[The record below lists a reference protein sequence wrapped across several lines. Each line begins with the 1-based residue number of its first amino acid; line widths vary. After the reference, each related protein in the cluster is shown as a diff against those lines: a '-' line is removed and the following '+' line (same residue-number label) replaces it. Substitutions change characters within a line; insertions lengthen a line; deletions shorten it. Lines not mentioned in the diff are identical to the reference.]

1 MRGVAGRLPI
11 ESRAMASKIY
21 TSDLKVGMFVADLD
35 RPWVDTPFLLQ
46 GFLIENQEQILALK
60 THCEYVIVDRAR
72 STGAEFEAPAAVT
85 PDSARRAAGTPAHK
99 ATASASA
106 ASGDEVTHLSRT
118 EEAAAKPRRASAAA
132 DSESGSTRRTAR
144 FPASVPYRA
153 YRRAG
158 APKEEGG
165 GFFGRFF
172 GRLRGGR
179 GDGDDAPAQKMEP
192 PRESPQEFAARAE
205 LLPPGIQVQ
214 TYVDQVSVEEEVPR
228 AQEAVERGA
237 GLLDK
242 LVNDIRLGQSF
253 EIERVE
259 EIVGDMVES
268 VVRNPDAAMWI
279 ARLREEDIATYG
291 HGLQVSVYLTAFG
304 RHLGFPKPQLAQ
316 LAQIGLLLDIGKIK
330 LPRYLL
336 EKQGRY
342 TAEEYEEAKRHVQ
355 HSVDILHQTA
365 NIDPEVLEGVEQHH
379 ERMNGSGYP
388 KGYVGDEIGIYGRMA
403 GIVDTFAALTNHRP
417 YAAAASSYEAL
428 RSISGWAG
436 DFFHE
441 PLVQQFVSSIGVF
454 PVGSLIELSTGEV
467 AIVVAH
473 NKVRRLKPRVLV
485 VTGPDKT
492 RSPHPAMLDLL
503 YENKSGGDEPV
514 FIKRGLPAG
523 AYDLDLKDFY
533 LS

>member
-1 MRGVAGRLPI
+1 
-11 ESRAMASKIY
+11 MASKIY
-21 TSDLKVGMFVADLD
+21 TTDLKVGMFVADLD

-46 GFLIENQEQILALK
+46 GFLIENDEQLLALK
-60 THCEYVIVDRAR
+60 THCEYVIVDRGR
-72 STGAEFEAPAAVT
+72 STGAEFEAPAVVAPGPARKLSPAPTRSTSTTVSDPDQVT
-85 PDSARRAAGTPAHK
+85 PLSSA
-99 ATASASA
+99 
-106 ASGDEVTHLSRT
+106 
-118 EEAAAKPRRASAAA
+118 EAAPAKPRAAA
-132 DSESGSTRRTAR
+132 PPRMNADGTPVREGR
-144 FPASVPYRA
+144 FPESVPYRSPQQ
-153 YRRAG
+153 AG
-158 APKEEGG
+158 EIAAGG
-165 GFFGRFF
+165 EPGLF
-172 GRLRGGR
+172 GRLLGRLKGGR
-179 GDGDDAPAQKMEP
+179 KKDGRAPVPPPPEP
-192 PRESPQEFAARAE
+192 PRETPQEFAARAD
-205 LLPPGIQVQ
+205 LLPAGIEVQ

-228 AQEAVERGA
+228 AQAAVQQA
-237 GLLDK
+237 SDLLEK
-242 LVNDIRLGQSF
+242 LVSDIRLGQSF

-268 VVRNPDAAMWI
+268 IVRNPDAAMWI
-279 ARLREEDIATYG
+279 ARLREEDIVTYG
-291 HGLQVSVYLTAFG
+291 HGLQVSVYLTSFG
-304 RHLGFPKPQLAQ
+304 RHLGFPKAQLEQ

-330 LPRYLL
+330 LPRWLL

-342 TAEEYEEAKRHVQ
+342 TTEEYEEAKRHVD
-355 HSVDILHQTA
+355 HGIEILSQTE
-365 NIDPEVLEGVEQHH
+365 NIDPEIVEGIEQHH

-388 KGYVGDEIGIYGRMA
+388 KGFEGNEIGIYGRMA

-503 YENKSGGDEPV
+503 YENKAGGDEPV
-514 FIKRGLPAG
+514 YIKRGLPAG

>member
-1 MRGVAGRLPI
+1 
-11 ESRAMASKIY
+11 MASKIY
-21 TSDLKVGMFVADLD
+21 TTDLKVGMFVADLD

-46 GFLIENQEQILALK
+46 GFLVENQEQILALK

-72 STGAEFEAPAAVT
+72 STGDQFEAPPAAAVAV
-85 PDSARRAAGTPAHK
+85 ARPPSGSPARSTAAPGADP
-99 ATASASA
+99 
-106 ASGDEVTHLSRT
+106 DEVTHVTPPQAVDAKSQRARP
-118 EEAAAKPRRASAAA
+118 EAPGRI
-132 DSESGSTRRTAR
+132 TR
-144 FPASVPYRA
+144 FPASVPYHA
-153 YRRAG
+153 RRPDASGNG
-158 APKEEGG
+158 AHEEGL
-165 GFFGRFF
+165 FGRLF
-172 GRLRGGR
+172 GRLRGGKR
-179 GDGDDAPAQKMEP
+179 KDEREVAVPTLET
-192 PRESPQEFAARAE
+192 PRETPQEFAARAE
-205 LLPPGIQVQ
+205 LLPPGVEVQ
-214 TYVDQVSVEEEVPR
+214 TYVDRVSVEEEVPR
-228 AQEAVERGA
+228 AQAAVEHA
-237 GLLDK
+237 SGLMDK
-242 LVNDIRLGQSF
+242 LVRDIRLGQSF

-291 HGLQVSVYLTAFG
+291 HGLQVSVYITAFG
-304 RHLGFPKPQLAQ
+304 RHLGFPKTQLSQ

-342 TAEEYEEAKRHVQ
+342 TTEEYEEAKRHVQ
-355 HSVDILHQTA
+355 HGIEILSGTE
-365 NIDPEVLEGVEQHH
+365 NIDPEVIEGIEQHH

-503 YENKSGGDEPV
+503 YENKAGGDEPV
-514 FIKRGLPAG
+514 YIKRGLPAG
-523 AYDLDLKDFY
+523 AYELDLKDFY

>member
-1 MRGVAGRLPI
+1 MPQRPTGQATGVDPEAATPLSTREEPAEPVKAARPKAKPAGPRVAAPPP
-11 ESRAMASKIY
+11 SQR
-21 TSDLKVGMFVADLD
+21 TS
-35 RPWVDTPFLLQ
+35 P
-46 GFLIENQEQILALK
+46 
-60 THCEYVIVDRAR
+60 
-72 STGAEFEAPAAVT
+72 APAEIDT
-85 PDSARRAAGTPAHK
+85 SGYGN
-99 ATASASA
+99 ATAARGPGFFARLFSGLKGRGKSSSSASA
-106 ASGDEVTHLSRT
+106 PQAPEV
-118 EEAAAKPRRASAAA
+118 
-132 DSESGSTRRTAR
+132 
-144 FPASVPYRA
+144 F
-153 YRRAG
+153 
-158 APKEEGG
+158 
-165 GFFGRFF
+165 
-172 GRLRGGR
+172 
-179 GDGDDAPAQKMEP
+179 
-192 PRESPQEFAARAE
+192 RETPQEFAARAE
-205 LLPPGIQVQ
+205 LLPAGIEVQ
-214 TYVDQVSVEEEVPR
+214 TYHDQVSVEEEVPR
-228 AQEAVERGA
+228 AQAAVTRA
-237 GLLDK
+237 SGLLDQ
-242 LVNDIRLGQSF
+242 LVADIKLGQSF

-259 EIVGDMVES
+259 EIVDEMVES

-304 RHLGFPKPQLAQ
+304 RHLGFPKAQLSQ

-336 EKQGRY
+336 EKQGRL

-355 HSVDILHQTA
+355 HGIDILRDTA
-365 NIDPEVLEGVEQHH
+365 NIDPEVIEGIEQHH

-388 KGYVGDEIGIYGRMA
+388 HAHMGDEIGIYGRMA

-436 DFFHE
+436 EFFHE

-454 PVGSLIELSTGEV
+454 PVGSLIELSSGEV

-503 YENKSGGDEPV
+503 YDHKAGGDEPV
-514 FIKRGLPAG
+514 YIKRGLPAG
-523 AYDLDLKDFY
+523 AYGLDLKDFY
-533 LS
+533 LA

>member
-1 MRGVAGRLPI
+1 
-11 ESRAMASKIY
+11 MASKIY
-21 TSDLKVGMFVADLD
+21 TTDLKVGMFVADLD

-46 GFLIENQEQILALK
+46 GFLVENQEQILALK

-72 STGAEFEAPAAVT
+72 STGDQFEAPAAAAVAVARQPSGTAARNAAASKADDVTQVT
-85 PDSARRAAGTPAHK
+85 PPQPVEKSPARARNEAPARI
-99 ATASASA
+99 S
-106 ASGDEVTHLSRT
+106 
-118 EEAAAKPRRASAAA
+118 
-132 DSESGSTRRTAR
+132 R

-153 YRRAG
+153 RRADAGGNG
-158 APKEEGG
+158 AHEEEGL
-165 GFFGRFF
+165 F
-172 GRLRGGR
+172 GRLFGRLTGGR
-179 GDGDDAPAQKMEP
+179 RSNEREPAVP
-192 PRESPQEFAARAE
+192 PPDVPRETPQEFAARAE
-205 LLPPGIQVQ
+205 LLPPGVEVQ
-214 TYVDQVSVEEEVPR
+214 TYVDRVSVEEEVPR
-228 AQEAVERGA
+228 AQAAVEHA
-237 GLLDK
+237 SSLMDN
-242 LVNDIRLGQSF
+242 LVRDIRLGQNF

-279 ARLREEDIATYG
+279 ARLRQEDIATYG
-291 HGLQVSVYLTAFG
+291 HGLQVSVYITSFG
-304 RHLGFPKPQLAQ
+304 RHLGFPKAQLSQ

-342 TAEEYEEAKRHVQ
+342 TTEEYEEAKRHVQ
-355 HSVDILHQTA
+355 HGIEILSQTE
-365 NIDPEVLEGVEQHH
+365 NIDPEVIEGIEQHH

-503 YENKSGGDEPV
+503 YENKAGGDEPV
-514 FIKRGLPAG
+514 YIKRGLAAG

>member
-1 MRGVAGRLPI
+1 
-11 ESRAMASKIY
+11 MASKIY
-21 TSDLKVGMFVADLD
+21 TTDLKVGMFVADLD

-46 GFLIENQEQILALK
+46 GFLIENEEQILALK

-72 STGAEFEAPAAVT
+72 STGSEFEAPAAPAPGVARKPSGPMPTRISATRDASDADKVT
-85 PDSARRAAGTPAHK
+85 EIRPPQPEEKPPRTHADGTPM
-99 ATASASA
+99 
-106 ASGDEVTHLSRT
+106 
-118 EEAAAKPRRASAAA
+118 
-132 DSESGSTRRTAR
+132 RTAR

-153 YRRAG
+153 RRTG
-158 APKEEGG
+158 TDDEDEGG
-165 GFFGRFF
+165 DEPGLF
-172 GRLRGGR
+172 GRLFGRLKGGKR
-179 GDGDDAPAQKMEP
+179 KEARTPSAPLPEA
-192 PRESPQEFAARAE
+192 PRETPQEFAARAE

-214 TYVDQVSVEEEVPR
+214 TYVDQVSVEDEVPR
-228 AQEAVERGA
+228 AQAAVEHA
-237 GLLDK
+237 SGLLDK
-242 LVNDIRLGQSF
+242 LVHDIRLGQSF

-268 VVRNPDAAMWI
+268 IVRNPDAAMWI

-291 HGLQVSVYLTAFG
+291 HGLQVSVYLTSFG
-304 RHLGFPKPQLAQ
+304 RHLGFPKAQLEQ

-355 HSVDILHQTA
+355 HSVEILTHTD
-365 NIDPEVLEGVEQHH
+365 NIDPEVLEGIEQHH

-388 KGYVGDEIGIYGRMA
+388 NGWVGDEIGIYGRMA

-417 YAAAASSYEAL
+417 YAAASSSYEAL

-503 YENKSGGDEPV
+503 YENKTGGDEPV
-514 FIKRGLPAG
+514 YIKRGLPAG

>member
-1 MRGVAGRLPI
+1 
-11 ESRAMASKIY
+11 MASKIF
-21 TSDLKVGMFVADLD
+21 TTELKVGMFVADLD

-46 GFLIENQEQILALK
+46 GFLIENEEQILALR

-72 STGAEFEAPAAVT
+72 STGSEFEAPPA
-85 PDSARRAAGTPAHK
+85 SAPGPARTPAGPLP
-99 ATASASA
+99 TRPA
-106 ASGDEVTHLSRT
+106 ASPASDAGKVTHLT
-118 EEAAAKPRRASAAA
+118 PPQPGDKPM
-132 DSESGSTRRTAR
+132 RTAR
-144 FPASVPYRA
+144 FPASVPYRS
-153 YRRAG
+153 RRGG
-158 APKEEGG
+158 AVEAVEDDEPGL
-165 GFFGRFF
+165 F
-172 GRLRGGR
+172 GRLFGR
-179 GDGDDAPAQKMEP
+179 LKGTKRSNERVAAAPVAEA
-192 PRESPQEFAARAE
+192 PRETPQEFAARAE

-214 TYVDQVSVEEEVPR
+214 TYVDQVSVEDEVPR
-228 AQEAVERGA
+228 AQAAVEHA
-237 GLLDK
+237 SSLLDK
-242 LVNDIRLGQSF
+242 LVHDIRLGQSF

-268 VVRNPDAAMWI
+268 IVRNPDAAMWI

-291 HGLQVSVYLTAFG
+291 HGLQVSVYLTSFG
-304 RHLGFPKPQLAQ
+304 RHLGFPKAQLEQ

-330 LPRYLL
+330 LPRFLL

-355 HSVDILHQTA
+355 HSVEILTHTE
-365 NIDPEVLEGVEQHH
+365 NIDPEVLEGIEQHH

-388 KGYVGDEIGIYGRMA
+388 NGWVGDEIGIYGRMA

-417 YAAAASSYEAL
+417 YAAASSSYEAL

-514 FIKRGLPAG
+514 YIKRGLPAG

>member
-1 MRGVAGRLPI
+1 
-11 ESRAMASKIY
+11 MASKIY
-21 TSDLKVGMFVADLD
+21 TTDLKVGMFVADLD

-46 GFLIENQEQILALK
+46 GFLVENQEQILALK

-72 STGAEFEAPAAVT
+72 STGDQFEAPAAAAVAVARQPSGTAARNAAASKADDVTQVT
-85 PDSARRAAGTPAHK
+85 PPQPVEKSPARARNEAPARI
-99 ATASASA
+99 T
-106 ASGDEVTHLSRT
+106 
-118 EEAAAKPRRASAAA
+118 
-132 DSESGSTRRTAR
+132 R

-153 YRRAG
+153 RRADAGGNG
-158 APKEEGG
+158 AHEEGL
-165 GFFGRFF
+165 F
-172 GRLRGGR
+172 GRLFGRLTGGKR
-179 GDGDDAPAQKMEP
+179 SNEREPAVP
-192 PRESPQEFAARAE
+192 PPDIPRETPQEFAARAE
-205 LLPPGIQVQ
+205 LLPPGVQVQ
-214 TYVDQVSVEEEVPR
+214 TYVDRVSVEEEVPR
-228 AQEAVERGA
+228 AQAAVEHA
-237 GLLDK
+237 SSLMDN
-242 LVNDIRLGQSF
+242 LVRDIRLGQNF

-279 ARLREEDIATYG
+279 ARLRQEDIATYG
-291 HGLQVSVYLTAFG
+291 HGLQVSVYITSFG
-304 RHLGFPKPQLAQ
+304 RHLGFPKAQLSQ

-342 TAEEYEEAKRHVQ
+342 TTEEYEEAKRHVQ
-355 HSVDILHQTA
+355 HGIEILSQTE
-365 NIDPEVLEGVEQHH
+365 NIDPEVIEGIEQHH

-503 YENKSGGDEPV
+503 YENKAGGDEPV
-514 FIKRGLPAG
+514 YIKRGLAAG

>member
-1 MRGVAGRLPI
+1 MPPPA
-11 ESRAMASKIY
+11 
-21 TSDLKVGMFVADLD
+21 
-35 RPWVDTPFLLQ
+35 
-46 GFLIENQEQILALK
+46 
-60 THCEYVIVDRAR
+60 RAR
-72 STGAEFEAPAAVT
+72 NEAP
-85 PDSARRAAGTPAHK
+85 
-99 ATASASA
+99 
-106 ASGDEVTHLSRT
+106 
-118 EEAAAKPRRASAAA
+118 
-132 DSESGSTRRTAR
+132 TRITR
-144 FPASVPYRA
+144 FPASVPYRT
-153 YRRAG
+153 RRPDAG
-158 APKEEGG
+158 GNGAHEEGL
-165 GFFGRFF
+165 F
-172 GRLRGGR
+172 GRLFGRLTGGKR
-179 GDGDDAPAQKMEP
+179 RNEREATVPRPDV
-192 PRESPQEFAARAE
+192 PRETPQEFAARAE
-205 LLPPGIQVQ
+205 LLPPGVEVQ
-214 TYVDQVSVEEEVPR
+214 TYVDRVSVEDEVPR
-228 AQEAVERGA
+228 AQAAVEHA
-237 GLLDK
+237 SSLMDN
-242 LVNDIRLGQSF
+242 LVRDIRLGQSF

-279 ARLREEDIATYG
+279 ARLRQEDIATYG
-291 HGLQVSVYLTAFG
+291 HGLQVSVYITAFG
-304 RHLGFPKPQLAQ
+304 RHLGFPKAQLSH

-342 TAEEYEEAKRHVQ
+342 TTEEYEEAKRHVQ
-355 HSVDILHQTA
+355 HGIEILSQTE
-365 NIDPEVLEGVEQHH
+365 NIDPEVIEGIEQHH

-503 YENKSGGDEPV
+503 YENKAGGDEPV
-514 FIKRGLPAG
+514 YIKRGLAAG
-523 AYDLDLKDFY
+523 AYELDLKDFY

>member
-1 MRGVAGRLPI
+1 
-11 ESRAMASKIY
+11 MASKIY
-21 TSDLKVGMFVADLD
+21 TTDLKVGMFVADLD

-46 GFLIENQEQILALK
+46 GFLVENQEQILALR

-72 STGAEFEAPAAVT
+72 STGDQFEAPAATAVAVARQPSGTDARNAAASKADDVTQVT
-85 PDSARRAAGTPAHK
+85 PPQAVEKSPARARNEAPARI
-99 ATASASA
+99 T
-106 ASGDEVTHLSRT
+106 
-118 EEAAAKPRRASAAA
+118 
-132 DSESGSTRRTAR
+132 R

-153 YRRAG
+153 RRADAGGNG
-158 APKEEGG
+158 AHEEGL
-165 GFFGRFF
+165 F
-172 GRLRGGR
+172 GRLFGRLTGGKR
-179 GDGDDAPAQKMEP
+179 SNEREPAVP
-192 PRESPQEFAARAE
+192 PPDIPRETPQEFAARAE
-205 LLPPGIQVQ
+205 LLPPGVQVQ
-214 TYVDQVSVEEEVPR
+214 TYVDRVSVEEEVPR
-228 AQEAVERGA
+228 AQAAVEHA
-237 GLLDK
+237 SSLMDN
-242 LVNDIRLGQSF
+242 LVRDIRLGQNF

-279 ARLREEDIATYG
+279 ARLRQEDIATYG
-291 HGLQVSVYLTAFG
+291 HGLQVSVYITSFG
-304 RHLGFPKPQLAQ
+304 RHLGFPKAQLSQ

-342 TAEEYEEAKRHVQ
+342 TTEEYEEAKRHVQ
-355 HSVDILHQTA
+355 HGIEILSQTE
-365 NIDPEVLEGVEQHH
+365 NIDPEVIEGIEQHH

-503 YENKSGGDEPV
+503 YENKAGGDEPV
-514 FIKRGLPAG
+514 YIKRGLAAG